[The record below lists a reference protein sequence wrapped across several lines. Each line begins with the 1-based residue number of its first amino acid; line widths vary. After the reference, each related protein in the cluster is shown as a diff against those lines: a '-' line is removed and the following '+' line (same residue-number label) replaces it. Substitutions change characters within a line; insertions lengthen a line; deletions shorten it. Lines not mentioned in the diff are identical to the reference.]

1 MSQETPTSRE
11 LARGLIGRGAA
22 GGDTRGPSAAAIHE
36 VCERLYDELSRWVGI
51 DGCYAL
57 FSRAL
62 SSARIEHPALEQLL
76 VHARADYHLEG
87 VADAARTH
95 GDVAVGD
102 GLETMLVVLIELLG
116 LLIGDDMA
124 TTLVLQ
130 STPGNG
136 GPDGAA
142 PGGGRTAQ

>member
-1 MSQETPTSRE
+1 
-11 LARGLIGRGAA
+11 
-22 GGDTRGPSAAAIHE
+22 
-36 VCERLYDELSRWVGI
+36 
-51 DGCYAL
+51 
-57 FSRAL
+57 
-62 SSARIEHPALEQLL
+62 
-76 VHARADYHLEG
+76 
-87 VADAARTH
+87 
-95 GDVAVGD
+95 VGD

-130 STPGNG
+130 STPSNG